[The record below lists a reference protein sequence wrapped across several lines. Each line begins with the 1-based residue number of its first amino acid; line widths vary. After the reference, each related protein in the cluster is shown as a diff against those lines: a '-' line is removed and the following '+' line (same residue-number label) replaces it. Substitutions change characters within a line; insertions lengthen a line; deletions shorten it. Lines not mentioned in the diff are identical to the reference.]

1 VKIERK
7 LVFFFGFFFAVCMP
21 ATPSE
26 AATRLEGVVL
36 DQPGGV
42 ISGAFVKLFSL
53 ERIRETKTD
62 GGGRFEFADL
72 PPGSYDLQVESPGFK
87 TGTLESIQVTDKA
100 VQQFSIT
107 LQILNPGCDFNT
119 AVSFESRSGK
129 TNLKGSVNDIW
140 HGPLKNARLTLTSS
154 ESGQIHVTTSN
165 DKGEFQ
171 FIDLEPGKYALRV
184 THHGY
189 WDRSA
194 PDLRI
199 ARENLT
205 VLSPISILRKNEHQ
219 TIICQ

>member
-1 VKIERK
+1 MARK
-7 LVFFFGFFFAVCMP
+7 LAFFFAVCMP
-21 ATPSE
+21 VTSE
-26 AATRLEGVVL
+26 AAARLEGVVL
-36 DQPGGV
+36 DQPGAV
-42 ISGAFVKLFSL
+42 ISGASVKLFSL
-53 ERIRETKTD
+53 EKIRETKTD
-62 GGGRFEFADL
+62 GGGRFEFTDL
-72 PPGSYDLQVESPGFK
+72 PLGSYDLQVEHPGFK

-107 LQILNPGCDFNT
+107 LQIVSPTCDFST
-119 AVSFESRSGK
+119 TVSFESRSDK
-129 TNLKGSVNDIW
+129 ANLKGSVNDVW

-184 THHGY
+184 THRGY

-205 VLSPISILRKNEHQ
+205 VLSPISILRKNEHL